1 MRFLNQIK
9 KRVKM
14 LKLELLKFERLE
26 KTQRMLVKLLS
37 MVKLKLILL
46 TLQLQNL

>member
-1 MRFLNQIK
+1 
-9 KRVKM
+9 M